1 MTEVMKFPPLQVEN
15 CSNTAE
21 KTNSQF
27 TQDQRNTNQN
37 KGIQFYTDQI
47 SHNNIN
53 V

>member
-1 MTEVMKFPPLQVEN
+1 MTEVMKLPPLHAEN
-15 CSNTAE
+15 CSSTVE
-21 KTNSQF
+21 KITSHF
-27 TQDQRNTNQN
+27 AQDQRNSNQN